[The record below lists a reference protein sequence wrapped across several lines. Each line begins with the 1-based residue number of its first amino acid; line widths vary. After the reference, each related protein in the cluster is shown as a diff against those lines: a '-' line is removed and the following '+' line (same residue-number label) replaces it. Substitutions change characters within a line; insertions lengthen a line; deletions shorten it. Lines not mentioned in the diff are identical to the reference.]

1 MKHFILIFVIVV
13 NGVLIYMSLK
23 NIVLTYVSEQKI
35 ASLEK
40 NLKKTSAT
48 LEEEK
53 NKNSTLKEKYENL
66 DSLKQ
71 EVQKELKEKMVQA
84 EELAMELAKEKHA
97 KQELQRKLDK
107 AETQIKTLE
116 MAVSQERDKSKQLEE
131 RLQRMADRL
140 EKQEGDKASLLERLN
155 SSIKERDQLKN
166 QLKTMEE
173 KNATRYSLAEITVSE
188 KKYYAGMILNV
199 NERFNF
205 CIVSIGK
212 DDGIVPGIEL
222 IVYRGEKLIAK
233 IIIEKVFDKMS
244 SAKITSVQDT
254 QTVQTEDKVRKIE

>member
-40 NLKKTSAT
+40 NLKKTSDT

-53 NKNSTLKEKYENL
+53 SKNSTLKEKYENL

-84 EELAMELAKEKHA
+84 EELAIELAREKHA
-97 KQELQRKLDK
+97 KEEIQRKLDK

-116 MAVSQERDKSKQLEE
+116 VAVTQERDKSKQLEE
-131 RLQRMADRL
+131 RLERMADRL
-140 EKQEGDKASLLERLN
+140 EKQDGDKASLLERLN

-166 QLKTMEE
+166 QLKKMEE
-173 KNATRYSLAEITVSE
+173 KNNTRYSLAEITISE

-199 NERFNF
+199 NDRFNF

-222 IVYRGEKLIAK
+222 IVYRGERLIAK

-244 SAKITSVQDT
+244 SAKITSLQDT
-254 QTVQTEDKVRKIE
+254 QTVQVEDKVRKIE